1 MASATLN
8 INWRRPFRGVVNEW
22 RFTSI
27 GEFNS
32 ALLRYNISV
41 DLVRGVNRNGERF
54 MGLNYSATDSDGRRM
69 GSPIHASKMCRDA
82 GIGVVSRRIDWS
94 EKQLEW
100 DTALLAEMKSDI
112 ANAMFMAVDARHFT
126 DLVRGRGLDVAFQ
139 TNKQG
144 RIYGVTFFDLK
155 TKSVLKGSRLGK
167 QFSAN
172 VFHEIFSKPNI
183 DRRTLLSGLQQYSAD
198 VSVAPKGGTAPKIG
212 TAPKSGAAS
221 NLLGNK
227 NDSDKSSC
235 GGGISM
241 SCGGEDG

>member
-172 VFHEIFSKPNI
+172 VFHEIFSDQNI

-198 VSVAPKGGTAPKIG
+198 VLVAPKGGA
-212 TAPKSGAAS
+212 APKSGAAS